1 MFENRING
9 FMPNMGSPSFTP
21 GVFPPMS
28 ERDQANRSP
37 MAVQIADIYQIA
49 RQRAIED
56 IEIDKLFNPGFYD
69 YQI

>member
-9 FMPNMGSPSFTP
+9 FMPNMGPASFTP
-21 GVFPPMS
+21 GVFP
-28 ERDQANRSP
+28 QANEREQASRSP

-49 RQRAIED
+49 RQRAVEE
-56 IEIDKLFNPGFYD
+56 IEIDKLFNPDFYD

>member
-9 FMPNMGSPSFTP
+9 FMPNMGPASFTP
-21 GVFPPMS
+21 GVFP
-28 ERDQANRSP
+28 QANEREQVGRSP

-49 RQRAIED
+49 RQRAVEE
-56 IEIDKLFNPGFYD
+56 IEIDKLFNPDFYD